1 MKNTPKYT
9 FPYPEPGDRIS
20 DGPSVFK
27 KLAES
32 VEDQLKS
39 ISLTPGPAGPKG
51 ATGPAGP
58 AGPAGPQGIQGPPG
72 TATSTP
78 IPNETKSFSLVPYL
92 NEGVTAVRFEVTI
105 SGGMATLNIDNLRVD
120 SSHTGRFLVNA
131 SDPTPID
138 IGAAV
143 QVDYTLFSY
152 NNGDETARGWI
163 SGQLFG
169 CDSIEKDGRTYYG
182 TATWPLKP
190 GVVNL
195 PAGPAGPAGPQGP
208 RGATGPDG
216 STGPAGP
223 PGPRGLTGPAGPAG
237 ERGPAGPPGPPGAS
251 AETPSGTQINR
262 NVTLYKQGKVV
273 TIIVNRTRLNK
284 KMKLPKD
291 FCPSFDLAIPALS
304 NDAPSAL
311 VTVTVSATGE
321 LESSAPFTGQ
331 VTFYAD
337 SL

>member
-51 ATGPAGP
+51 ATGPQ
-58 AGPAGPQGIQGPPG
+58 GPQGIQGPKGSVEPG
-72 TATSTP
+72 
-78 IPNETKSFSLVPYL
+78 
-92 NEGVTAVRFEVTI
+92 
-105 SGGMATLNIDNLRVD
+105 
-120 SSHTGRFLVNA
+120 
-131 SDPTPID
+131 
-138 IGAAV
+138 
-143 QVDYTLFSY
+143 
-152 NNGDETARGWI
+152 
-163 SGQLFG
+163 
-169 CDSIEKDGRTYYG
+169 
-182 TATWPLKP
+182 KP
-190 GVVNL
+190 VNL
-195 PAGPAGPAGPQGP
+195 PKETLDLTPNSSGLDSGKIWLYVNGPVATLYLEGVKRSTDGTNYILPTGTIPDRYCPERTFWDSVWTGDSKDARIGVDSNGRVNAFLIPTDTAIYDITTWTIKSDVSAMSGPAGPAGPQGP
-208 RGATGPDG
+208 TGATGP
-216 STGPAGP
+216 AGQ
-223 PGPRGLTGPAGPAG
+223 RGPAGPAG
-237 ERGPAGPPGPPGAS
+237 PAGQRGPAGPPGPS
-251 AETPSGTQINR
+251 AETPSGTQLNR

-304 NDAPSAL
+304 NDAPSSL